1 MYPERDPPEFNKVRH
16 RHDSSIDEDMIRHFF
31 WVFSH
36 TNVEQEGERSPSINM
51 PPPPED
57 TTDVQLPAHD
67 QTEQTTQ
74 EMPNQLTSPMNMYRS
89 YHGPSNPTDM
99 PTSVQ
104 VQIHILPL
112 GKIIGVM
119 PRLTDDV
126 FLITPA
132 TTYIEFKK
140 TIEAREERL
149 LKPGSA
155 TERSKSSRLVWDDDK
170 GQNEGTFKDAKEEI
184 LAGRGT
190 ELYIGTY
197 LIGPY
202 GRDQNSTHHVVEGML
217 AMPAGCDD
225 RTARAQYT
233 GCEGN
238 MEWIAEKRKQQWQD
252 EETGLAQEGDF
263 AGAQMRLDCIK
274 EETGLAQEEDCTA
287 RPIAP
292 LVPLVV
298 LDDQRAAT
306 TAGATDTGATDTAAT
321 ATAATTTAATATAD
335 PKDLPRYF
343 WPSFGPM

>member
-31 WVFSH
+31 W
-36 TNVEQEGERSPSINM
+36 EGETSPSIKM
-51 PPPPED
+51 PPPSED
-57 TTDVQLPAHD
+57 ATDVQLPAHD
-67 QTEQTTQ
+67 QREQTTQ
-74 EMPNQLTSPMNMYRS
+74 EMLHQATSPMNTDTS
-89 YHGPSNPTDM
+89 VHQPFNPTDAY
-99 PTSVQ
+99 TGVQ
-104 VQIHILPL
+104 VRIHMLPL

-126 FLITPA
+126 FLLTTA
-132 TTYIEFKK
+132 TTYIEFMDMV
-140 TIEAREERL
+140 EAREERL
-149 LKPGSA
+149 LKPGST
-155 TERSKSSRLVWDDDK
+155 TEHSKSRLVWGDDK

-190 ELYIGTY
+190 ELYVGTY

-225 RTARAQYT
+225 RTARARYT

-252 EETGLAQEGDF
+252 EETALAEEGDL
-263 AGAQMRLDCIK
+263 AGSKERLDRIK

-287 RPIAP
+287 TLIAP
-292 LVPLVV
+292 METVV
-298 LDDQRAAT
+298 VRDDQRAAT
-306 TAGATDTGATDTAAT
+306 AIAATDTAAT
-321 ATAATTTAATATAD
+321 ATAATATAATTTAD